1 LISKGNVKTSLEA
14 VKSSLEY
21 LVNGA
26 GDGYFKANPA
36 VRDMIGQDEPW
47 HGSQRGVVSQGI
59 GNALFESC
67 DLAGLE
73 RVQLPAEFMAAGI
86 ALMVKPAN
94 WLLASHWVGALHS
107 NMVLANEEESL
118 FDPVHPSQLFA
129 LVLSVGDHFQKGNF
143 LARWHKRFDERV
155 DNVKLV
161 KGKK

>member
-1 LISKGNVKTSLEA
+1 MKTSLET
-14 VKSSLEY
+14 VKASLEY

-36 VRDMIGQDEPW
+36 VRDMIGQDEVW

-59 GNALFESC
+59 GNALFEAC

-86 ALMVKPAN
+86 CLMVRPCN

-107 NMVLANEEESL
+107 NVVLANEEEAL
-118 FDPVHPSQLFA
+118 FDQVQPSQLFA
-129 LVLSVGDHFQKGNF
+129 LVLSVGDHFEKGNF

-155 DNVKLV
+155 DMVKS
-161 KGKK
+161 GKKK